1 MAAGRSFGG
10 WASLVACAAV
20 SGHAGAGCALV
31 EPIPEP
37 ADPAASCRN
46 CAMSQCASQAS
57 ACAACAPCGA
67 LEQGC
72 LFGCNDDPACRSQCA
87 LDHTLRLGDGC
98 DVAAP
103 LDACLATNCANEC
116 GLTCGGLSQIADPHG
131 AAACADCL
139 NTKPDY
145 CSLEEECAKNPACQQ
160 YLHCRQGCVT
170 GDCIGACIGIGTSFF
185 GFYNSIEPQCRVQC
199 EVGANW
205 GCVGRIQWLPAEY
218 ETRTLTFHLA
228 DYFFGTAETGVTVAM
243 CEADDV
249 PCATPVSGP
258 VMLDSMGYATLA
270 ESTPN
275 AQHLGLNGYL
285 QFSSADLL
293 PTLFYW
299 GFPLTAQD
307 GLFSDPIRV
316 FSAADWGQLWN
327 GVATPDP
334 TLGAIGMIALDCFGQ
349 PAPGITFSL
358 SNADAGAPAL
368 YYVSGQSLVSLP
380 NAMTDANGI
389 ALFID
394 VPPGPVDVV
403 ATPAA
408 VGAVSSRVHVHAVA
422 GALTEV
428 VLEPT
433 P

>member
-1 MAAGRSFGG
+1 
-10 WASLVACAAV
+10 
-20 SGHAGAGCALV
+20 
-31 EPIPEP
+31 
-37 ADPAASCRN
+37 
-46 CAMSQCASQAS
+46 MSRCASQAS
-57 ACAACAPCGA
+57 ACAACAPCEA

-72 LFGCNDDPACRSQCA
+72 LFGCKDDPACRSQCA
-87 LDHTLRLGDGC
+87 LDYTLRLGDSC

-103 LDACLATNCANEC
+103 LDACLATECADEC
-116 GLTCGGLSQIADPHG
+116 GLTCGALSQIADPRG
-131 AAACADCL
+131 AAACDECL
-139 NTKPDY
+139 STNY
-145 CSLEEECAKNPACQQ
+145 CSLEEECAQNPACQE

-170 GDCIGACIGIGTSFF
+170 GDCIGACLAIGTSFF
-185 GFYNSIEPQCRVQC
+185 GFYNSIEPQCRAQC

-205 GCVGRIQWLPAEY
+205 GCVGRIHWPPVEH

-258 VMLDSMGYATLA
+258 VMVDSMGYAMLVDA
-270 ESTPN
+270 TPN
-275 AQHLGLNGYL
+275 AQHLGLDGYL
-285 QFSSADLL
+285 QISRSDLL

-299 GFPLTAQD
+299 GFPLVAKD
-307 GLFSDPIRV
+307 GLFSDPISV
-316 FSAADWGQLWN
+316 FSVADWAQLWN

-358 SNADAGAPAL
+358 SNADAGAPTLSNADAGAPAL
-368 YYVSGQSLVSLP
+368 YYMSGQSLVSQP
-380 NAMTDANGI
+380 NAITDVSGI

-394 VPPGPVDVV
+394 VPPGPLDVL

-408 VGAVSSRVHVHAVA
+408 VGAASSRVHVHAVA

-433 P
+433 Q